1 MKKLASVA
9 AFAALCAVAAILLT
23 GEEQGESSES
33 DARAPG
39 AGGDLLSALRST
51 FPVSEI
57 ELAPEPEPPVRGPR
71 YAIARVRE
79 GEEVELRSSPGGEVI
94 AKLGDETEFG
104 SERNFW
110 VQRTDGDWFGV
121 PAAELGNGELGWI
134 RNDSDELELYET
146 SYYVVADVS
155 ERWLELGYGNRL
167 LERIPVTVGA
177 PGSPTPTG
185 RYSIT
190 DGLAGEGVGPY
201 YGCCILALSGHQPN
215 LPADWLGGDRIAIH
229 GTPGAIGGALSAGCL
244 RASDMDMVSL
254 FARLPLGAPVFIRP

>member
-1 MKKLASVA
+1 MMKLAVVA
-9 AFAALCAVAAILLT
+9 GVAVVCAAAAILLT
-23 GEEQGESSES
+23 SGEDVDS
-33 DARAPG
+33 APQPPAGGG
-39 AGGDLLSALRST
+39 AGDLLDVLRST
-51 FPVSEI
+51 VSLPEI
-57 ELAPEPEPPVRGPR
+57 EPAAEPEPQVRGAR
-71 YAIARVRE
+71 YAIARVKQ
-79 GEEVELRSSPGGEVI
+79 GEEVELRASPGGEVI

-110 VQRTDGDWFGV
+110 VQRVEGDWFGV
-121 PAAELGNGELGWI
+121 PAAELGNGQLGWI
-134 RNDSDELELYET
+134 RGDRDELELYET
-146 SYYVVADVS
+146 SYFVVADVS
-155 ERWLELGYGNRL
+155 ERSLELHYGNRV
-167 LERIPVTVGA
+167 LERIAVTVGA

-254 FARLPLGAPVFIRP
+254 FARLPLGAPVFIRA